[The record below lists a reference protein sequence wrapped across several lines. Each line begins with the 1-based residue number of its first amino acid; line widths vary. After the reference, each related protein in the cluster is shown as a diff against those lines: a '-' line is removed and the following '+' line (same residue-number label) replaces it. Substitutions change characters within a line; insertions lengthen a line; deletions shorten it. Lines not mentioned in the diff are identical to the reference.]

1 MGNRDSKGWH
11 MSLNISF
18 LGSFSAQLS
27 NLIYCCVKFGCGSFV
42 CLSVCLLACLPACLF
57 VSLFVSLFVH
67 KVLFSS
73 FLVAS
78 STLVSGFLISGKA
91 CRNFCQLILEG
102 CPICFKKQSDWII
115 SLVASSRY
123 YNGTT
128 FHRVIR
134 DFLIQGGDVIPAD
147 VAGFGWFWIFCLVHI
162 NMNQWKSLHGN
173 LVRRCQATGTGDGC
187 ESIYGGPYPDEIH
200 PRLKFR
206 RRDSNNQW
214 IRDDLWSNMIRF
226 EG

>member
-57 VSLFVSLFVH
+57 VCLFVSLFVSLFVH

-78 STLVSGFLISGKA
+78 SKLVSGFLISGKA

-102 CPICFKKQSDWII
+102 CPICFKKTVRLNHFTCGKFQVLQRHHLPQSHQRLSD
-115 SLVASSRY
+115 SGR
-123 YNGTT
+123 
-128 FHRVIR
+128 
-134 DFLIQGGDVIPAD
+134 
-147 VAGFGWFWIFCLVHI
+147 
-162 NMNQWKSLHGN
+162 
-173 LVRRCQATGTGDGC
+173 GC
-187 ESIYGGPYPDEIH
+187 H
-200 PRLKFR
+200 PC
-206 RRDSNNQW
+206 
-214 IRDDLWSNMIRF
+214 
-226 EG
+226 